1 MNKLDMESKNIV
13 NENIQKISEL
23 FPNVIVESDTGK
35 TIDFELLKQE
45 LSKDIVEGIK
55 EKYQLTW
62 PGKKEAIV
70 NANTPS
76 KNTLRPVKEKSVNF
90 DTTQNIYIEGDN
102 LEVLKIL
109 QESYLNK
116 IKCIYI
122 DPPYNTGNDFIYN
135 DKFKKD
141 IDEELLESG
150 QVDEEGNRMVTNN
163 QSNGRFHS
171 DWLSM
176 MFSRLKLARNLLSDS
191 GIIFVSIDSNELV
204 NLVKIL
210 DMIFGESNKLGII
223 STINNLK
230 GRSDSEFFATCN
242 EFLVVYAKNREK
254 ASIKGFEIDNEEIDN
269 DYKYED
275 EISKYKPIGFR
286 KTGNGWKRE
295 DRPYMYYPVIEKNGI
310 YNTVSK
316 GEYYKIYDV
325 NQKVFDDEFVSKL
338 KEKYE
343 KQGYKFILPE
353 DENGNCGR
361 WRWGIETFY
370 AEKDINLCFNNSGSL
385 CTKMRAT
392 IENGSIRMK
401 SAKTLW
407 YKPEYDTGTGSK
419 IFKNIFENQNYFD
432 NPKSLLYI
440 YDILKI
446 CSENNDIVLDFF
458 SGSATTAHAVMQL
471 NSEDNGNRK
480 YIMVQ
485 LPEKCEE
492 NSEAYRN
499 GYKTICEI
507 GEERIRRAGAK
518 IKEETNADIDYGFRV
533 YKVDS
538 TNMKD
543 VYYTANDLEQG
554 NLAEFE
560 SNIKEDRTT
569 DDLLTQVILN
579 LGLSLDLKIEEKMI
593 GKNKVYYVAGNSLVA
608 CFDDT
613 IDIDIV
619 DEICK
624 CEPYK
629 VVFKDSAFRTDN
641 DKINLEERFK
651 KLLPQRANDSGFIN
665 II

>member
-1 MNKLDMESKNIV
+1 MNKLDMESKDIV
-13 NENIQKISEL
+13 DENIQKISEL

-35 TIDFELLKQE
+35 TIDFDMLKQE
-45 LSKDIVEGIK
+45 LSKDIVEGVK

-76 KNTLRPVKEKSVNF
+76 KSTLRPLKEKSVDF
-90 DTTQNIYIEGDN
+90 DNTQNIYIEGDN

-176 MFSRLKLARNLLSDS
+176 IYPRLKLARNLLTDDGVIVISISDME
-191 GIIFVSIDSNELV
+191 IDNLKKICNE
-204 NLVKIL
+204 
-210 DMIFGESNKLGII
+210 IFGENNYCGDII
-223 STINNLK
+223 WNSTKSVTNTALISVSHTYNLVYFK
-230 GRSDSEFFATCN
+230 NMQYFIENRLEFRIPEDGEGF
-242 EFLVVYAKNREK
+242 KNP
-254 ASIKGFEIDNEEIDN
+254 DN
-269 DYKYED
+269 DPRGPWKADPFQVGGWRPNQQYE
-275 EISKYKPIGFR
+275 IKNPNTGVIYKPNEGCS
-286 KTGNGWKRE
+286 WKNDYSKFEELMKDNRI
-295 DRPYMYYPVIEKNGI
+295 VFGKNGDSAPQRKRFMSEALERGKVVKTI
-310 YNTVSK
+310 WD
-316 GEYYKIYDV
+316 DV
-325 NQKVFDDEFVSKL
+325 ETTTNGTMLLKKL
-338 KEKYE
+338 
-343 KQGYKFILPE
+343 
-353 DENGNCGR
+353 
-361 WRWGIETFY
+361 
-370 AEKDINLCFNNSGSL
+370 FNNVSL
-385 CTKMRAT
+385 
-392 IENGSIRMK
+392 
-401 SAKTLW
+401 
-407 YKPEYDTGTGSK
+407 
-419 IFKNIFENQNYFD
+419 FD
-432 NPKSLLYI
+432 NPKPLGFMKR
-440 YDILKI
+440 ILQLCTNKDSI
-446 CSENNDIVLDFF
+446 ILDFF
-458 SGSATTAHAVMQL
+458 SGSATTAHAVLDL
-471 NSEDNGNRK
+471 NLINNEKRK
-480 YIMVQ
+480 YILVQ
-485 LPEKCEE
+485 L
-492 NSEAYRN
+492 AYKN

-507 GEERIRRAGAK
+507 GEERIRRAGKK

-554 NLAEFE
+554 NLVEFE
-560 SNIKEDRTT
+560 SNIKEERTT
-569 DDLLTQVILN
+569 DDLLTQVILD
-579 LGLSLDLKIEEKMI
+579 LGLTLDLNIEEKMI

-608 CFDDT
+608 CFDDK

-651 KLLPQRANDSGFIN
+651 KLLPQRANDLGFIN
-665 II
+665 IL

>member
-23 FPNVIVESDTGK
+23 FPNVIVESNDGK
-35 TIDFELLKQE
+35 IIDFELLKQE
-45 LSKDIVEGIK
+45 LSKDIVEGVK

-70 NANTPS
+70 AANTPS
-76 KNTLRPVKEKSVNF
+76 KNTLRPLKEKSVDF
-90 DTTQNIYIEGDN
+90 DNTQNIYIEGDN

-135 DKFKKD
+135 DKFKKN
-141 IDEELLESG
+141 IDKELLESG

-176 MFSRLKLARNLLSDS
+176 MYPRLKLARNLLTDD
-191 GIIFVSIDSNELV
+191 GVIFISID
-204 NLVKIL
+204 
-210 DMIFGESNKLGII
+210 
-223 STINNLK
+223 NN
-230 GRSDSEFFATCN
+230 
-242 EFLVVYAKNREK
+242 
-254 ASIKGFEIDNEEIDN
+254 EIDNLLKISEEIFN
-269 DYKYED
+269 KRNI
-275 EISKYKPIGFR
+275 EIFIWKKKGGAGNTEKIIGVLTEYIVCCFKNKKPRSFNYQKI
-286 KTGNGWKRE
+286 NRE
-295 DRPYMYYPVIEKNGI
+295 YSY
-310 YNTVSK
+310 S
-316 GEYYKIYDV
+316 
-325 NQKVFDDEFVSKL
+325 
-338 KEKYE
+338 
-343 KQGYKFILPE
+343 
-353 DENGNCGR
+353 DENGKYNLVSIEKTNLGIYERKTMQFEIVDPKTKNKFLPGENMR
-361 WRWGIETFY
+361 WTLGY
-370 AEKDINLCFNNSGSL
+370 EKVQSLINKNKLFFDYKNKKVKFIKREEDYEAS
-385 CTKMRAT
+385 
-392 IENGSIRMK
+392 ENVYYN
-401 SAKTLW
+401 L
-407 YKPEYDTGTGSK
+407 
-419 IFKNIFENQNYFD
+419 FENEGTLSTAK
-432 NPKSLLYI
+432 KSLELLFGNKE
-440 YDILKI
+440 ILDTPKPLELLRKI
-446 CSENNDIVLDFF
+446 LQISSKENSIILDFF

-507 GEERIRRAGAK
+507 GEERIRRAGKK

-543 VYYTANDLEQG
+543 VYYMPNDLEQG
-554 NLAEFE
+554 HLLEFE

-569 DDLLTQVILN
+569 DDLLTQVILD
-579 LGLSLDLKIEEKMI
+579 LGLSLDLSIEEKMI
-593 GKNKVYYVAGNSLVA
+593 GKNRVYYVAGNSLVA
-608 CFDDT
+608 CFDDK

-619 DEICK
+619 DKICE

-629 VVFKDSAFRTDN
+629 VVFKDSAFKTDN

-651 KLLPQRANDSGFIN
+651 KILPQRANDSGFIN
-665 II
+665 IL